1 MNIKRTNVRICF
13 RRMRRKRYEEKKISK
28 KTVFDRMLYHAAFCY
43 HSHRTE
49 YAHDYG
55 RRGTCD
61 SKPILPE
68 CGDQRGDSLW
78 NIARQYKK
86 GSHMS
91 TEEYVKELKR
101 MNSLRSDTIHKGQ
114 FLTVVYYK

>member
-1 MNIKRTNVRICF
+1 MNIKRTDVRTCF

-43 HSHRTE
+43 RSVE
-49 YAHDYG
+49 I
-55 RRGTCD
+55 
-61 SKPILPE
+61 KE
-68 CGDQRGDSLW
+68 GDSLW

>member
-1 MNIKRTNVRICF
+1 
-13 RRMRRKRYEEKKISK
+13 MRRKRYEEKKISK
-28 KTVFDRMLYHAAFCY
+28 KTVFDTTMAEEEPVTVSPYYR
-43 HSHRTE
+43 SVE
-49 YAHDYG
+49 I
-55 RRGTCD
+55 
-61 SKPILPE
+61 KE
-68 CGDQRGDSLW
+68 GDSLW

>member
-1 MNIKRTNVRICF
+1 
-13 RRMRRKRYEEKKISK
+13 MRRRRLVRRRFLTGCFIMLLFVTILTGRSMLTTMAAEEEPV
-28 KTVFDRMLYHAAFCY
+28 TVSPYYR
-43 HSHRTE
+43 SVE
-49 YAHDYG
+49 I
-55 RRGTCD
+55 
-61 SKPILPE
+61 KE
-68 CGDQRGDSLW
+68 GDSLW

>member
-1 MNIKRTNVRICF
+1 
-13 RRMRRKRYEEKKISK
+13 MRRRRLVRRQFLTGCFIMLLFVTILTGRSMLTTMAEEEPV
-28 KTVFDRMLYHAAFCY
+28 TVSPYYR
-43 HSHRTE
+43 SVE
-49 YAHDYG
+49 I
-55 RRGTCD
+55 
-61 SKPILPE
+61 KE
-68 CGDQRGDSLW
+68 GDSLL

-86 GSHMS
+86 GSHMY

>member
-55 RRGTCD
+55 R
-61 SKPILPE
+61 S
-68 CGDQRGDSLW
+68 
-78 NIARQYKK
+78 QYKK

-91 TEEYVKELKR
+91 TGEYVKELKR